1 MTPLS
6 RTLDHR
12 GRVVRAAAVAAAVTV
27 ALPVGTA
34 LAHEG
39 TPPTPHDIWR
49 AWNLDPLP
57 IAVLAL
63 TGWLYARGVR
73 ALWRRAGVGQGVRR
87 WQAAAFAGGI
97 VALALAL
104 ISPLDPASAVLF
116 SAHMVQHLVLI
127 LVAAP
132 LIVLGAPLLP
142 SLWALPSSRRRTLG
156 RWWKR
161 ARTVRLLWR
170 AATVPLVAWLLHA
183 IAVWIWHLPALYQS
197 ALRSTP
203 VHQAEHICFLG
214 TALLFWWVLI
224 HPAGRR
230 GLGYGWGVLYVFAA
244 AIQSGA
250 LGIALTFAPSPWYPA
265 YAETTQPWG
274 LTPLEDQQ
282 LAGLIMWIPAGML
295 YLLAGLVLLAAWA
308 RQAER
313 EAQRWERAATPQRIA

>member
-1 MTPLS
+1 MTS
-6 RTLDHR
+6 RSLAVDRR
-12 GRVVRAAAVAAAVTV
+12 GRFVRAAALAAAVAG
-27 ALPVGTA
+27 ALPVRTA

-39 TPPTPHDIWR
+39 TAIT
-49 AWNLDPLP
+49 A
-57 IAVLAL
+57 
-63 TGWLYARGVR
+63 WLYARGVR

-97 VALALAL
+97 AALTLAL
-104 ISPLDPASAVLF
+104 ISPLDRLSAALF
-116 SAHMVQHLVLI
+116 SAHMVQHLALI

-132 LIVLGAPLLP
+132 LLVLGAPLLP
-142 SLWALPSSRRRTLG
+142 SLWALPPARRRALG

-161 ARTVRLLWR
+161 ARAVRFLWH
-170 AATVPLVAWLLHA
+170 AATVPVVAWLLHA
-183 IAVWIWHLPALYQS
+183 VAVWIWHLPALYQS
-197 ALRSTP
+197 ALRSTL
-203 VHQAEHICFLG
+203 VHQLEHISFLG

-244 AIQSGA
+244 ALQSGA

-265 YAETTQPWG
+265 YAATTGAWG

-313 EAQRWERAATPQRIA
+313 EAQRWEQAATPQRIA